1 MFAFMKTVMKNTLG
15 NLAWEVKIFDSRIPT
30 RTQIEQEQLEP
41 PKIKNYTVQS
51 KTTISKIFNKNLN
64 KIIDTLLMIFQ

>member
-1 MFAFMKTVMKNTLG
+1 MKTVMKNTLG
-15 NLAWEVKIFDSRIPT
+15 DLAGEVKIFNSRIPT